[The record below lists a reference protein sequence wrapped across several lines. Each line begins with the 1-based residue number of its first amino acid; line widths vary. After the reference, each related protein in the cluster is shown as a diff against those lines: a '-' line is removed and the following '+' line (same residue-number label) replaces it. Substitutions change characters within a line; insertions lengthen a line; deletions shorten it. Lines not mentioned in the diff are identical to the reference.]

1 MTEMSEQAVVSKTAR
16 VVEEVNLRKDKT
28 DRVETVKDTL
38 RRDEVEIEKVSG
50 ETTTTGTTAPATP
63 ASSPKI

>member
-1 MTEMSEQAVVSKTAR
+1 MNKQRRFVIEGISL
-16 VVEEVNLRKDKT
+16 VNLRKDVT

-38 RRDEVEIEKVSG
+38 RRDEVEIEKVPG
-50 ETTTTGTTAPATP
+50 EKTTAATTTPVMP

>member
-1 MTEMSEQAVVSKTAR
+1 MREQAVVSKTAR
-16 VVEEVNLRKDKT
+16 VVEEVNLRKDVT

-38 RRDEVEIEKVSG
+38 RRDEVEIEKVPG
-50 ETTTTGTTAPATP
+50 EKTAAATATPIRP

>member
-1 MTEMSEQAVVSKTAR
+1 MIEGISL
-16 VVEEVNLRKDKT
+16 VNLRKDVT

-38 RRDEVEIEKVSG
+38 RRDEVEIEKVPG
-50 ETTTTGTTAPATP
+50 EKTTAATTTPVMP